1 MNHLSLKTCLR
12 PSAQS
17 HGELWEEGA
26 HEAGAVALITAT
38 SSQGRPRPCPR
49 CAPPPPKGALGPAH
63 SVPHQC
69 GAPGPAHGVR
79 RQCGACVWG
88 GAPLSL
94 ARAGSLS
101 ALRLDCWS
109 SWSDAG

>member
-1 MNHLSLKTCLR
+1 MNHLSQKTCLR

-26 HEAGAVALITAT
+26 REAGAVALITAT
-38 SSQGRPRPCPR
+38 SSQGHPRPCPR
-49 CAPPPPKGALGPAH
+49 CATPPPKGALGPAH
-63 SVPHQC
+63 SVLHQC